1 MKLAVTVLSSILFA
15 CSVTTANPVNPSAT
29 TSTDASTSTT
39 QPTATESNKSGL
51 WTASNEE
58 IATWVDVSQFT
69 KADAELI
76 KQYLKLTQKY
86 EKAKE
91 MRNLLK
97 KETGV
102 QEKLVKQLDQESW
115 WFLRQFKKGKGPKY
129 GKKLNEAREKY
140 RKEEIKRIKLEKEY
154 HKADL
159 ENIDLNFK
167 LDFSKKELTKLLFG
181 DNLDSPLFYSH
192 MHFMASNIGF
202 VENILKFLNLQLDQQ
217 SESEQA
223 STSGTQ
229 SLPRNY
235 KSLSSKT
242 PTDQPTQISSN
253 TKGTFKVRSSTR
265 KAYSKMKSS
274 LGSRWSQ
281 FKNDDDS
288 SDSDD

>member
-1 MKLAVTVLSSILFA
+1 MKLAVTVLSSILLA

-58 IATWVDVSQFT
+58 IANWVDVSQFT

-76 KQYLKLTQKY
+76 KQYLKLTQER

-97 KETGV
+97 QEIPK

-115 WFLRQFKKGKGPKY
+115 WLFREFGKGKGPKY

-154 HKADL
+154 YKINPKD
-159 ENIDLNFK
+159 IDLGLK
-167 LDFSKKELTKLLFG
+167 LDFVEKELAKRLFG
-181 DNLDSPLFYSH
+181 DDLNSPLFYSH
-192 MHFMASNIGF
+192 VGFMRSNIGF
-202 VENILKFLNLQLDQQ
+202 VENILKFLNFQLDQQ

>member
-76 KQYLKLTQKY
+76 KQYLKLTQER

-97 KETGV
+97 QEIPK

-115 WFLRQFKKGKGPKY
+115 WLFREFGKGKGPKY

-154 HKADL
+154 YKINPKD
-159 ENIDLNFK
+159 IDLGLK
-167 LDFSKKELTKLLFG
+167 LDFVEKELAKRLFG
-181 DNLDSPLFYSH
+181 DDLNSPLFYSH
-192 MHFMASNIGF
+192 TNSQNLSKPPLVEPRVYHGIIKVYQAKRLQTNPLKSHPIQRELSKF
-202 VENILKFLNLQLDQQ
+202 VLVHGKLIPK
-217 SESEQA
+217 
-223 STSGTQ
+223 
-229 SLPRNY
+229 
-235 KSLSSKT
+235 
-242 PTDQPTQISSN
+242 
-253 TKGTFKVRSSTR
+253 
-265 KAYSKMKSS
+265 
-274 LGSRWSQ
+274 
-281 FKNDDDS
+281 
-288 SDSDD
+288 